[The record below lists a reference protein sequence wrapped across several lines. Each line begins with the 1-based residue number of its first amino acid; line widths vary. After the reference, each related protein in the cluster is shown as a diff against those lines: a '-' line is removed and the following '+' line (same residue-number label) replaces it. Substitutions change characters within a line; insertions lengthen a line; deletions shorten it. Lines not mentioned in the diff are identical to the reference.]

1 MRIVIKD
8 IMNILKCNEN
18 TALKIEEAME
28 CEDFDFSQATKQEF
42 NLAVNSKAG
51 IRV

>member
-18 TALKIEEAME
+18 LALKIEEVME
-28 CEDFDFSQATKQEF
+28 CEGFDFSQATEQEF
-42 NLAVNSKAG
+42 NFAVNSALNFN
-51 IRV
+51 